1 MNAFLLLLVCFGL
14 GWLVAR
20 LGRAPAGLVP
30 ALNWWVLN
38 LALPALILEL
48 IPRLR
53 YDPQLWFLI
62 PAMWFVLIG
71 AALVCAA
78 AGRWRRWSRARIGAL
93 TLVGGLGNTA
103 FTGYPLIEAL
113 RGKEALGLAVVADQ
127 LGGTFALTI
136 GGITVAAWYSGG
148 EAHPRAIARRI
159 LTFPP
164 LLALVAGAVVSLGGG
179 WPSALDSVFERIGA
193 TLSPLALFSVGM
205 QFTLQLSRSQ
215 VGAVASALSWKL
227 IAAPLF
233 VWLAGRAL
241 GIHGPILAVAMLQ
254 AGMAPMISSAIL
266 ADQYDLDPRVA
277 NAALGVGILISLL
290 TVPLMNRL
298 V

>member
-1 MNAFLLLLVCFGL
+1 
-14 GWLVAR
+14 
-20 LGRAPAGLVP
+20 
-30 ALNWWVLN
+30 
-38 LALPALILEL
+38 
-48 IPRLR
+48 
-53 YDPQLWFLI
+53 
-62 PAMWFVLIG
+62 
-71 AALVCAA
+71 
-78 AGRWRRWSRARIGAL
+78 
-93 TLVGGLGNTA
+93 
-103 FTGYPLIEAL
+103 
-113 RGKEALGLAVVADQ
+113 
-127 LGGTFALTI
+127 
-136 GGITVAAWYSGG
+136 
-148 EAHPRAIARRI
+148 
-159 LTFPP
+159 
-164 LLALVAGAVVSLGGG
+164 VVSLGGG